1 MVIKMSFIDLLKG
14 DIPKKH
20 IDTCKY
26 LIKGIIVILIFH
38 YSSLLSIP
46 LVKLFKFDVSGYND
60 TLNVIAN
67 CFISCILMI
76 VFYFIYRKD
85 LKREWKIFKENFLDC
100 INTGF
105 YAWFVGLIIMFISNF
120 LLSFIFHFPGAK
132 NESLVQDMIKSL
144 PVLMVMNAA
153 VFAPFVEEVVF
164 RKTVK
169 DVFKNVYLFMLVSF
183 LLFGGAHVIS
193 QANSLVDLLYI
204 IPYGSLGAAFAYAYY
219 KTDTIFTS
227 MMLHSFHNFVLVI
240 MSILIYAL

>member
-46 LVKLFKFDVSGYND
+46 LV
-60 TLNVIAN
+60 
-67 CFISCILMI
+67 
-76 VFYFIYRKD
+76 
-85 LKREWKIFKENFLDC
+85 KIFKENFLDC

-153 VFAPFVEEVVF
+153 VFAPFVEEIVF

>member
-1 MVIKMSFIDLLKG
+1 
-14 DIPKKH
+14 
-20 IDTCKY
+20 
-26 LIKGIIVILIFH
+26 
-38 YSSLLSIP
+38 
-46 LVKLFKFDVSGYND
+46 
-60 TLNVIAN
+60 
-67 CFISCILMI
+67 
-76 VFYFIYRKD
+76 
-85 LKREWKIFKENFLDC
+85 
-100 INTGF
+100 
-105 YAWFVGLIIMFISNF
+105 MFISNF

-153 VFAPFVEEVVF
+153 VFAPFVEEIVF